1 MLACCCRLSSS
12 RSCPR
17 RKYRTEPGDLAT
29 AARQAMAC
37 VENEL
42 VVVVSRRVAPAPCA
56 CSRSRVD
63 NRDSVSRVAAWKV
76 GDGEHERRML
86 HTATSGRP
94 SLGCGEAGPELTRR
108 EAVRLIGLD
117 TFREH
122 DTA

>member
-42 VVVVSRRVAPAPCA
+42 VVVVSRRVASRQRHAHVRGAGWTIGTLLAGLPLGKSATESMSGE
-56 CSRSRVD
+56 CS
-63 NRDSVSRVAAWKV
+63 
-76 GDGEHERRML
+76 
-86 HTATSGRP
+86 
-94 SLGCGEAGPELTRR
+94 TRR
-108 EAVRLIGLD
+108 LPAGRLLAAEK
-117 TFREH
+117 RVLN
-122 DTA
+122 